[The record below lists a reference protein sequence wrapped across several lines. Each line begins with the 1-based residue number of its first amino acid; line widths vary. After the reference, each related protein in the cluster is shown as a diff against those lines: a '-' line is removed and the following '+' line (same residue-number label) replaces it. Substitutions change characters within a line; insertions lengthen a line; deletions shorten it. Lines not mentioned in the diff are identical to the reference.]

1 MDSAADSTYVSKR
14 ILEQYKKERDHRI
27 EQKKQRQ
34 LAAASGKT
42 FSEDEPMVEQSSQAQ
57 ASVLEEIKEVEEMK
71 NEEVKA
77 ESLPSQAQPPST

>member
-1 MDSAADSTYVSKR
+1 
-14 ILEQYKKERDHRI
+14 
-27 EQKKQRQ
+27 
-34 LAAASGKT
+34 
-42 FSEDEPMVEQSSQAQ
+42 MVEQQSQAQ

>member
-27 EQKKQRQ
+27 EQKKQQQ

-42 FSEDEPMVEQSSQAQ
+42 FSEDKLIVEKPSQAQ
-57 ASVLEEIKEVEEMK
+57 ASVLEEVKEEVEEMK

-77 ESLPSQAQPPST
+77 ESLPGQANPP